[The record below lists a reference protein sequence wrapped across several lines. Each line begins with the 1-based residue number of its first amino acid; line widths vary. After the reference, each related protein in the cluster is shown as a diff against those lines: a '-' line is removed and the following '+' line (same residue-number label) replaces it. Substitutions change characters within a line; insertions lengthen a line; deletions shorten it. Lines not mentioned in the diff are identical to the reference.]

1 MYLKIL
7 NQKFGAVLNMRA
19 NEKNKRILS
28 SDANAS
34 FSLIIARIVYG
45 INWFNISA
53 IFPLIAL
60 EFNKDVS
67 LLGSISAAFFIGIG
81 LFQIPAGI
89 FAVKFNPRI
98 SAIVGITIASTA
110 ALLCGLVLSS
120 SELIWLRFI
129 VGCGMAFFFSS
140 AVILIARH
148 GKRGFPG
155 FSIGLMNSA
164 HSMGGIIGIFVWIII
179 AQVVGW
185 RVSLVLSG
193 VLGIVTALLMIM
205 TIPRSNIPLEYGAR
219 IDNKTSQPPRKAEKL
234 KISDAL
240 KVLSNR
246 TLIYLGIILIGIQ
259 AVWAV
264 ELTFIVIYLES
275 LGFSAELAGIIATL
289 PLIFAIVSAPLIGG
303 LYDKVKDARTILLI
317 CGVGASMAIVGLS
330 LGSLYLTIISVILT
344 GFFSGGAFTVVY
356 EKARTLLIEGLVDHR
371 NNAAAT
377 TTTTGPEA
385 NRRKNV
391 HDKDNLINYPSYYDT
406 LKVAWVNGLSLIG
419 VLWMPLFFS
428 YVAEENSYELAWIL
442 SALVTALFIIVPIS
456 KLSK

>member
-1 MYLKIL
+1 MYLEIL
-7 NQKFGAVLNMRA
+7 NQTFGAGSNMRT

-28 SDANAS
+28 SDAKAS

-81 LFQIPAGI
+81 LLQIPAGI

-193 VLGIVTALLMIM
+193 VLGLITALLMIM
-205 TIPRSNIPLEYGAR
+205 TIPRSNIPLEYSAR
-219 IDNKTSQPPRKAEKL
+219 MDNKDSQPARKAEKL
-234 KISDAL
+234 KLSDAL

-246 TLIYLGIILIGIQ
+246 TLIHLGIILIGIQ

-275 LGFSAELAGIIATL
+275 LGFSAELAGIIASL

-303 LYDKVKDARTILLI
+303 FYDKVKDARTVLLI

-330 LGSLYLTIISVILT
+330 LGSIYLTIISIILT

-356 EKARTLLIEGLVDHR
+356 ERARTLLIEGLVDHR
-371 NNAAAT
+371 NNAA
-377 TTTTGPEA
+377 TTTGPEA

-391 HDKDNLINYPSYYDT
+391 HDKDNLINYPSYYYDT

-419 VLWMPLFFS
+419 VLWTPVVFS

-442 SALVTALFIIVPIS
+442 SALVTALFILVPLS